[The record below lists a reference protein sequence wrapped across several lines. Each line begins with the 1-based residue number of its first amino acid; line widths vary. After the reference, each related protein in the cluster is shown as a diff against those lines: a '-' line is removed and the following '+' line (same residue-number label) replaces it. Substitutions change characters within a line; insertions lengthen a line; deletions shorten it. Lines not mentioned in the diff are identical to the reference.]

1 MRDLKD
7 LLEPLGDRPMP
18 DRWDA
23 IQHRP
28 VHPIP
33 EPHHSRLG
41 AGIAAAA
48 VAILAIAVIVW
59 LSPLGAPHEE
69 PAGYGDPSTW
79 QRYVSPHGWNAA
91 LPPGWTGQW
100 FSAPPLPSIS
110 GSVISNGPATAGIPP
125 SGDIGSSSF
134 PSTGVALVVGEP
146 GSDKCCGE
154 QPVVQVPPLSWSD
167 LHVQQDTK
175 APDGTD
181 VLHGGGVLFEGPRQV
196 FQATVR
202 IGADASPTDVAAMR
216 DVVES
221 ITFDDS
227 SDQVPSP
234 SGTPGLPTQDSVVDG
249 RFVTDVEL
257 DDGAFSVQPAP
268 IDTVP
273 VLSEAEAERLVYASP
288 VFQGKSSGVLG
299 FGLVTSQ
306 VSQHGISTFES
317 DPAWI
322 AFGWG
327 GTYSCPAITAG
338 APTPEDLPSSGY
350 VAVALIEGAGGGDIS
365 YEARSNPCGTVFGP
379 TVRAATHIQSVP
391 WNQAGLVSNNQVPI
405 TYELPACGS
414 LFGEE
419 SGGAGSVST
428 LTVNAEVPDVTSSC
442 PSPSLATDTV
452 SLGSGSIQFTEVRH
466 GPTGLVRQASF

>member
-18 DRWDA
+18 DRWDE

-28 VHPIP
+28 VHPMP
-33 EPHHSRLG
+33 ELHRSRLG
-41 AGIAAAA
+41 AGIAAVA
-48 VAILAIAVIVW
+48 VAILAVGVIVW

-79 QRYVSPHGWNAA
+79 QRYVSPQGWNAA

-110 GSVISNGPATAGIPP
+110 GSVISNEPATGGIPP

-146 GSDKCCGE
+146 GPDKASGE

-234 SGTPGLPTQDSVVDG
+234 SGTPGLPTQDSVIDG
-249 RFVTDVEL
+249 RFVTDVVL

-268 IDTVP
+268 ADAVP
-273 VLSEAEAERLVYASP
+273 AIPQADAEHLLFASP
-288 VFQGKSSGVLG
+288 LFQGKANGVLG
-299 FGLVTSQ
+299 FGLVTSR
-306 VSQHGISTFES
+306 VSQHGVSTFES

-327 GTYSCPAITAG
+327 GTYNCPELTAG
-338 APTPEDLPSSGY
+338 APSPEDLPSSGY

-379 TVRAATHIQSVP
+379 TVRAATHIESVP
-391 WNQAGLVSNNQVPI
+391 WTQSGPI
-405 TYELPACGS
+405 TGGSIPISYAPPPCGVPFS
-414 LFGEE
+414 TSA
-419 SGGAGSVST
+419 SGQGSVYT
-428 LTVNAEVPDVTSSC
+428 LSVEVEVPDDPGPC
-442 PSPSLATDTV
+442 PSTAPVTDSVQLSPNGQPITR
-452 SLGSGSIQFTEVRH
+452 IEH
-466 GPTGLVRQASF
+466 GPTGIVRQAPF